1 MANLEHVR
9 LVREG
14 RKAIAQWRGL
24 HPDER
29 LDLSG
34 ANLLSANLLAANL
47 AGADLSNAD
56 LSGSNL
62 YEADLSGANLLAAN
76 LAEANL
82 SKADLSGASLY
93 GADFTGAVCGSTTL
107 VNCNLDQCQGLT
119 SVVHKGPSNIDIDTI
134 INSKGDIPKVF
145 LIGAAVPKSIL
156 DALVPRPNGENKYY
170 RCFMSYSSIDEE
182 FAARL
187 HKDLEAIGMPCWI
200 YDQDMVTGRKVW
212 AKIGRPIKD
221 DDKMLTIC
229 SQNSLERD
237 GVPREIERAL
247 QKEAFLKATN
257 ARRKRQAETRG
268 QTPDL
273 LNENVLVP
281 IRLDDYV
288 LNEWQH
294 EQKADV
300 LATHVLDF
308 SDWQDETKYKAAF
321 ERLLHALDPKAWVQE

>member
-14 RKAIAQWRGL
+14 RKAIAHWRGL

-34 ANLLSANLLAANL
+34 ANLLSTNLLGANLTN
-47 AGADLSNAD
+47 ADLSNAD
-56 LSGSNL
+56 LSGANL

-82 SKADLSGASLY
+82 SKAHLSGANLY
-93 GADFTGAVCGSTTL
+93 GANFTGAVCGSTTL
-107 VNCNLDQCQGLT
+107 INCNLEQCQGLT
-119 SVVHKGPSNIDIDTI
+119 SVVHKSPSNIDIDTL

-156 DALVPRPNGENKYY
+156 NALEPRQNGENQYY

-187 HKDLEAIGMPCWI
+187 HKDLEATGMPCWI

-229 SQNSLERD
+229 SQISLERD

-257 ARRKRQAETRG
+257 IRRKKQAETRG

-273 LNENVLVP
+273 LNEDVLFP
-281 IRLDDYV
+281 IRLDDYM

-294 EQKADV
+294 EQKVDV

-308 SDWQDETKYKAAF
+308 SEWRNEAKYQSAL
-321 ERLLHALDPKAWVQE
+321 RQLLYDINPKTRWPR